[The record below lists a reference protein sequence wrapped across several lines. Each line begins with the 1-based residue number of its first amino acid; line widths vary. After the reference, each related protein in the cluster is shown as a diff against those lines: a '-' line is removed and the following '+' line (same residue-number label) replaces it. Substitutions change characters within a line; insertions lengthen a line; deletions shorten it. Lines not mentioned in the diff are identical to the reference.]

1 MKMHSIEVGRAM
13 AAQRLER
20 LPVCGYHRWLFLV
33 IALAFFFDNI
43 DLATMTFV
51 LGSIKTEF
59 ALSNVQAGLI
69 GSASFVGMALGA
81 IFSGMAADR
90 FGRKPVFQISMLV
103 WGAGSVLCATASGP
117 VELGVF
123 RLLLGI
129 GMGMELPL
137 AQTLLS
143 EFIPTE
149 RRGKY
154 LALMDGNWPL
164 AFISA
169 GLLSYVVLAH
179 HSWRVLFALEAVPAL
194 FLFVIRRYVPESPR
208 WLESQGRYEEADAI
222 VSHIEASVMRRLALP
237 SLPSLPPVPACA
249 AENQREARGMR
260 VIWSAGYRQRTLVVG
275 ALWFFALLGF
285 YGLNTWLGAL
295 QQAAG
300 IVVTQSVLFT
310 VYISLGGIP
319 GFLVAAWSVERLGRK
334 LTCVGTLVGGA
345 CATYAFGQVLLA
357 GAPQW
362 SIYAL
367 GASMQFFAFGM
378 WAVLYAYTPELF
390 PSRARATGCGYASFC
405 GRIGALLGPTLVG
418 AIVTWSTSDA
428 VFLFGAICFGIAA
441 VCVWRFG
448 VETMGVQLETV
459 SV

>member
-1 MKMHSIEVGRAM
+1 MKMHSIEVGRAT

-33 IALAFFFDNI
+33 IGLAFFFDNI

-51 LGSIKTEF
+51 LGSIKSEF
-59 ALSNVQAGLI
+59 GLSNVQAGMI
-69 GSASFVGMALGA
+69 GSASFVGMAIGA
-81 IFSGMAADR
+81 ICSGMAADR
-90 FGRKPVFQISMLV
+90 FGRKPVFQISMVV
-103 WGAGSVLCATASGP
+103 WGLGSLLCATASGP
-117 VELGVF
+117 AELGVF

-143 EFIPTE
+143 EFIPAE

-154 LALMDGNWPL
+154 LALMDGNWPI

-179 HSWRVLFALEAVPAL
+179 HDWRVLFALEAVPAL
-194 FLFVIRRYVPESPR
+194 FLFIVRRYVPESAR
-208 WLESQGRYEEADAI
+208 WLESQGRYEEADAV
-222 VSHIEASVMRRLALP
+222 VSKVERSVMRRLQLETLP
-237 SLPSLPPVPACA
+237 AITPCEPHAPP
-249 AENQREARGMR
+249 EARGMR
-260 VIWSAGYRQRTLVVG
+260 VIWSASYRQRTLVVG

-295 QQAAG
+295 QQASG

-319 GFLVAAWSVERLGRK
+319 GFLVAAWAVERLGRK
-334 LTCVGTLVGGA
+334 MTCVGTLVGGA
-345 CATYAFGQVLLA
+345 CATYVFGWVLQA
-357 GAPQW
+357 GAAQW
-362 SIYAL
+362 SIYAA

-378 WAVLYAYTPELF
+378 WAILYAYTPELF

-418 AIVTWSTSDA
+418 VIVTWSSRDA

-441 VCVWRFG
+441 ACVWRFG
-448 VETMGVQLETV
+448 VETKGVHLEAV
-459 SV
+459 SK

>member
-1 MKMHSIEVGRAM
+1 MKMQSIEVGRVT

-51 LGSIKTEF
+51 LGSIKADF
-59 ALSNVQAGLI
+59 ALTNVQAGMI
-69 GSASFVGMALGA
+69 GSASFVGMAIGA
-81 IFSGMAADR
+81 ICSGIAADR
-90 FGRKPVFQISMLV
+90 FGRKPVFQISMVV
-103 WGAGSVLCATASGP
+103 WGLGSVLCAIASGP
-117 VELGVF
+117 VELSAY

-143 EFIPTE
+143 EFIPTDK
-149 RRGKY
+149 RGKY
-154 LALMDGNWPL
+154 LALMDGNWPI

-169 GLLSYVVLAH
+169 GLLSYYVLSH
-179 HSWRVLFALEAVPAL
+179 HGWRVLFALEAVPAL

-208 WLESQGRYEEADAI
+208 WLESQGRYAEADA
-222 VSHIEASVMRRLALP
+222 VVARVEQSVMRRLHLNVLP
-237 SLPSLPPVPACA
+237 HVPPIA
-249 AENQREARGMR
+249 AESLLEERGMR
-260 VIWSAGYRQRTLVVG
+260 VIWSANYRVRALVVG
-275 ALWFFALLGF
+275 TLWFFALLGF

-295 QQAAG
+295 QQASGVA
-300 IVVTQSVLFT
+300 VTQSVLFT
-310 VYISLGGIP
+310 VCISLGGIP

-345 CATYAFGQVLLA
+345 FATYVFGQVLQA
-357 GAPQW
+357 GADQW
-362 SIYAL
+362 PSYVA

-428 VFLFGAICFGIAA
+428 VFLFGAACFGIAA
-441 VCVWRFG
+441 ACVWFFG
-448 VETMGVQLETV
+448 VETKGIQLETV
-459 SV
+459 ST

>member
-1 MKMHSIEVGRAM
+1 MQSIEVGRVT

-51 LGSIKTEF
+51 LGSIKAEF
-59 ALSNVQAGLI
+59 VLTNVQAGMI
-69 GSASFVGMALGA
+69 GSASFFGMAVGA
-81 IFSGMAADR
+81 IGSGIAADR
-90 FGRKPVFQISMLV
+90 FGRKPVFQISMIV
-103 WGAGSVLCATASGP
+103 WGLGSVLCAAASGP
-117 VELGVF
+117 LELSAF

-143 EFIPTE
+143 EFIPTSK
-149 RRGKY
+149 RGKY

-169 GLLSYVVLAH
+169 GLLSYVVLAN
-179 HSWRVLFALEAVPAL
+179 HSWRMLFALEAVPAL
-194 FLFVIRRYVPESPR
+194 FLFIIRRYVPESPR
-208 WLESQGRYEEADAI
+208 WLESQGRYAEADA
-222 VSHIEASVMRRLALP
+222 VVAGVESSVMRRLSLNTLP
-237 SLPSLPPVPACA
+237 ESAPIAPDCQIG
-249 AENQREARGMR
+249 ERGMR
-260 VIWSAGYRQRTLVVG
+260 AIWSSSYRLRTLVVG

-300 IVVTQSVLFT
+300 VAVTQSVLFT
-310 VYISLGGIP
+310 VFISLGGIP

-334 LTCVGTLVGGA
+334 PTCIGTLIGGA
-345 CATYAFGQVLLA
+345 AATYVFGQLLLTG
-357 GAPQW
+357 GANW
-362 SIYAL
+362 SIYAS

-428 VFLFGAICFGIAA
+428 VFIFGAVCFGIAA
-441 VCVWRFG
+441 VFVWCFG
-448 VETMGVQLETV
+448 VETRGMPLESV
-459 SV
+459 SS

>member
-1 MKMHSIEVGRAM
+1 MKMHSIEVDRTT

-33 IALAFFFDNI
+33 ISLAFFFDNI

-59 ALSNVQAGLI
+59 ALSNMQAGLI
-69 GSASFVGMALGA
+69 GSASFVGMAIGA
-81 IFSGMAADR
+81 IGSGMAADR
-90 FGRKPVFQISMLV
+90 FGRKPVFQISMMV
-103 WGAGSVLCATASGP
+103 WGVGSVMCAMASGP
-117 VELGVF
+117 AELGAYRV
-123 RLLLGI
+123 LLGI

-143 EFIPTE
+143 EFIPTH

-179 HSWRVLFALEAVPAL
+179 HDWRMLFALEAIPAL

-208 WLESQGRYEEADAI
+208 WLESQGRYEAADAI
-222 VSHIEASVMRRLALP
+222 VGAAEASVMRRLGLT
-237 SLPSLPPVPACA
+237 SLPSLAPDTQ
-249 AENQREARGMR
+249 ENQRDARGMR
-260 VIWSAGYRQRTLVVG
+260 VIWSAGYRRRALMVG

-300 IVVTQSVLFT
+300 IVVTKSVLFT
-310 VYISLGGIP
+310 VCISLGGIP
-319 GFLVAAWSVERLGRK
+319 GFLCAAWSVERLGRK

-362 SIYAL
+362 SIYAT

-441 VCVWRFG
+441 LCVWRYG
-448 VETMGVQLETV
+448 VETMGMQLETV
-459 SV
+459 SG

>member
-1 MKMHSIEVGRAM
+1 MKMNSIEVGRIT

-59 ALSNVQAGLI
+59 GLSNVHAGMI
-69 GSASFVGMALGA
+69 GSASFVGMAIGA
-81 IFSGMAADR
+81 VCSGMAADR
-90 FGRKPVFQISMLV
+90 FGRKPVFQISMVV
-103 WGAGSVLCATASGP
+103 WGAGSLLCASASGP

-123 RLLLGI
+123 RLLLGV

-143 EFIPTE
+143 EFIPTA

-164 AFISA
+164 AFITA
-169 GLLSYVVLAH
+169 GLLSYAVLAH
-179 HSWRVLFALEAVPAL
+179 HNWRVLFALEAIPAL

-208 WLESQGRYEEADAI
+208 WLESQGRHAQADA
-222 VSHIEASVMRRLALP
+222 VVGAVETSVMRRLKLDV
-237 SLPSLPPVPACA
+237 LPPISPASPDA
-249 AENQREARGMR
+249 QTQARGMR
-260 VIWSAGYRQRTLVVG
+260 VIWSPSYRRRTVVVG
-275 ALWFFALLGF
+275 TLWFFALLGF

-300 IVVTQSVLFT
+300 VVVTQSVLFT

-319 GFLVAAWSVERLGRK
+319 GFLAAAWAVERLGRK
-334 LTCVGTLVGGA
+334 TTCVGTLVGGA
-345 CATYAFGQVLLA
+345 CATYAFGQVLVT
-357 GAPQW
+357 GAAPW
-362 SIYAL
+362 SVYAA

-378 WAVLYAYTPELF
+378 WAVLYAYTLELF

-418 AIVTWSTSDA
+418 AIVTWSTSGM
-428 VFLFGAICFGIAA
+428 VFAFGAACFGVAA
-441 VCVWRFG
+441 VCVWCFG
-448 VETMGVQLETV
+448 VETRGVQLEAV
-459 SV
+459 SQ